1 MIVGLS
7 ILAFNLQGILEWI
20 MSNVLLCWEKTSM
33 KGLLRKNL
41 IAHKERNK
49 LTSIIYSLTLACV
62 MFLVTSLNLQIVSI
76 GLMDGPE
83 FDFDLKVTNLESS
96 FK

>member
-1 MIVGLS
+1 MICGLS

-20 MSNVLLCWEKTSM
+20 LSNILLFWEKKSM

-41 IAHKERNK
+41 VAHKERNK

-62 MFLVTSLNLQIVSI
+62 MFLVTSLNLQITSI
-76 GLMDGPE
+76 GLLDGPN
-83 FDFDLKVTNLESS
+83 FDFDI
-96 FK
+96 